1 MDEARNRINIVVL
14 DACRD
19 NPLPK
24 GRSVARG
31 LVSMQAPRGT
41 FIGFAAAP
49 GQAAMEGEPGGNGV
63 FTGTL
68 VQQLTVPGL
77 AIEEVF
83 KRTIAGVEERTGG
96 KQVPWMESS
105 LQGDFYFTAPVT
117 AAVTPPSTP
126 ATEVVFW
133 ESIKGSADPADF
145 VDFLKRY
152 PNSEFASLAQRRL
165 DALKA
170 ASKTAAL
177 APSGPTS
184 SPAAPDAATAP
195 VAPASA
201 QEVVRRL
208 QSELKRVRCYTS
220 SVDGVWGAGTAAAVE
235 QFNQRTGKHLDTQ
248 IASSNAIAIVRER
261 TDRVCPAPPVKHRA
275 EPAASAET
283 VYQPVQANPPLP
295 NPPSPAP
302 SVPQPGAKCFTFG
315 GKQYCE

>member
-96 KQVPWMESS
+96 KQVPSHRRPRLPLKLFS
-105 LQGDFYFTAPVT
+105 GNRSRVAL
-117 AAVTPPSTP
+117 TP
-126 ATEVVFW
+126 
-133 ESIKGSADPADF
+133 
-145 VDFLKRY
+145 
-152 PNSEFASLAQRRL
+152 
-165 DALKA
+165 
-170 ASKTAAL
+170 
-177 APSGPTS
+177 PTS
-184 SPAAPDAATAP
+184 SISS
-195 VAPASA
+195 SA
-201 QEVVRRL
+201 IPIANL
-208 QSELKRVRCYTS
+208 PHLPS
-220 SVDGVWGAGTAAAVE
+220 AGLM
-235 QFNQRTGKHLDTQ
+235 H
-248 IASSNAIAIVRER
+248 
-261 TDRVCPAPPVKHRA
+261 
-275 EPAASAET
+275 
-283 VYQPVQANPPLP
+283 
-295 NPPSPAP
+295 
-302 SVPQPGAKCFTFG
+302 
-315 GKQYCE
+315 